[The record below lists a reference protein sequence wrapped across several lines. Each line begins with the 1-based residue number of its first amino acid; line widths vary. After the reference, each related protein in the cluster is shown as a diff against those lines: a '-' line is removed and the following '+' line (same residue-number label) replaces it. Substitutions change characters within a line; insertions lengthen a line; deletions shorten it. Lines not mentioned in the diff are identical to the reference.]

1 MRVATVVASSYE
13 RSPALPRLALAP
25 ELGRAIYDRFAL
37 SDTAFAVEWF
47 EGHRDFP
54 EELEGVL
61 GELPA
66 AVDTLLFYFTGY
78 VVWQPGRTP
87 ALGLDAPRP
96 RAFPLSRLCGILDRF
111 CAEYLLVLDVT
122 EQGHPGGVVA
132 DAIRDVL
139 AEHAPRAGGL
149 VAVAPTP
156 PVDVGASLAGL
167 VLRSLAALEGQP
179 NDVTTHALYQQ
190 MSPELTWLDASAAVR
205 YAAPSSDCVLL
216 PGLGSDAAPSGLLAL
231 ARYAAGLRQ
240 RRAYAELADV
250 YQSMLDVRER
260 GTTHELARRIGE
272 LCRSE
277 LGDPWRAIHALEH
290 LLVTDGASAALRFE
304 LSELYVATDQ
314 RDLALEH
321 CLEGLALE
329 PRDVA
334 GYRRARWLFER
345 TAQIDRAW
353 NAAQAL
359 TCLGVADQEEAE
371 AADRHRPEG
380 LQAATATLTE
390 EHWATGLS
398 HPRRHAALEQ
408 VLKLVSTPAMEYRL
422 AQKKHLWVPDPTLR
436 QDPKTSTTT
445 LCRSLTW
452 TARLLGVPAPELY
465 VHASDRAEMHAAPA
479 LQPTTRVSK
488 AFATGLSLPELAF
501 LWGRHL
507 TYFRP
512 DHYLRVF
519 YPTLEEMT
527 SVLLAAMLASDWDP
541 QRVREHDPDTTRLAT
556 HLRRTLDESALG
568 LLRAA
573 TKKLTPAKGRAR
585 LGDWV
590 RSVARV
596 ANRAGLLACGDVRV
610 AAEMIHRF
618 PIEAPDVDEVG
629 DLLQFSLTEAY
640 AELRERLGVAVG

>member
-13 RSPALPRLALAP
+13 RSPALPRLARAP
-25 ELGRAIYDRFAL
+25 EFGRAIYDRLAL
-37 SDTAFAVEWF
+37 PDTAFAVEWF

-54 EELEGVL
+54 EELEWL
-61 GELPA
+61 IGELPVA
-66 AVDTLLFYFTGY
+66 ADTLLFYFSGHL
-78 VVWQPGRTP
+78 VWQPGRVP

-96 RAFPLSRLCGILDRF
+96 RAFPISRLCGILDRF

-122 EQGHPGGVVA
+122 EQGHPAGVVA
-132 DAIRDVL
+132 DAVREVL
-139 AEHAPRAGGL
+139 TEHLPRAGGL
-149 VAVAPTP
+149 LAVASTP
-156 PVDVGASLAGL
+156 PVDVGSSLTGL

-179 NDVTTHALYQQ
+179 SDVTVHALYQQ
-190 MSPELTWLDASAAVR
+190 MGPELAWLDASAAVR
-205 YAAPSSDCVLL
+205 YAPPSSDFVLL
-216 PGLGSDAAPSGLLAL
+216 PSAPAPPSNLVAL
-231 ARYAAGLRQ
+231 ARHASGLRQ
-240 RRAYAELADV
+240 RRAYTELADV
-250 YQSMLDVRER
+250 YQSMLDVRQR

-290 LLVTDGASAALRFE
+290 VLVTDGGSAPLRFE
-304 LSELYVATDQ
+304 LSELYVVTDQ

-334 GYRRARWLFER
+334 AYRRARWLFER

-380 LQAATATLTE
+380 LQPATSTLTE

-408 VLKLVSTPAMEYRL
+408 VLRVVATPAMEYRL

-465 VHASDRAEMHAAPA
+465 VHASDRAEMYAAPA

-488 AFATGLSLPELAF
+488 AFATGLTLPELAF

-527 SVLLAAMLASDWDP
+527 SVLLAAMVASDGDP
-541 QRVREHDPDTTRLAT
+541 QRMREHDPDTTRLAT
-556 HLRRTLDESALG
+556 YLRRTLDESALG
-568 LLRAA
+568 LLRSA
-573 TKKLTPAKGRAR
+573 TKNLTAVKGRAR

-596 ANRAGLLACGDVRV
+596 ANRAGLLACGDVRI

-629 DLLQFSLTEAY
+629 DLFQYSLSQAY
-640 AELRERLGVAVG
+640 AELRQRLGVAL

>member
-1 MRVATVVASSYE
+1 MRLATVVASSYE
-13 RSPALPRLALAP
+13 RSPALPRLARAP
-25 ELGRAIYDRFAL
+25 EFGRAIYDRLAL
-37 SDTAFAVEWF
+37 PDAAFAVEWF
-47 EGHRDFP
+47 EGHRYFP
-54 EELEGVL
+54 EELEWFI
-61 GELPA
+61 GELPVA
-66 AVDTLLFYFTGY
+66 ADTLLFYFSGHL
-78 VVWQPGRTP
+78 VWQPGRTP

-122 EQGHPGGVVA
+122 EQGHPAGVVA
-132 DAIRDVL
+132 DAVHEVL
-139 AEHAPRAGGL
+139 TEHVSRAGGL
-149 VAVAPTP
+149 LAVAATP
-156 PVDVGASLAGL
+156 PVDVSSSLTGL
-167 VLRSLAALEGQP
+167 VLRSLAALAGQP
-179 NDVTTHALYQQ
+179 SDVTVHALYQQ
-190 MSPELTWLDASAAVR
+190 MGPELAWLDASAAVR
-205 YAAPSSDCVLL
+205 YAAPSSDFVLL
-216 PGLGSDAAPSGLLAL
+216 PSSPAAPSNLVAL
-231 ARYAAGLRQ
+231 ARHASALRQ
-240 RRAYAELADV
+240 RQAYAELADV
-250 YQSMLDVRER
+250 YQSMLELRER
-260 GTTHELARRIGE
+260 GTTHALARRIGE
-272 LCRSE
+272 LCRAE
-277 LGDPWRAIHALEH
+277 LRDPWRAINALEH
-290 LLVTDGASAALRFE
+290 VLLTDGASAPLRFE

-329 PRDVA
+329 PREVA
-334 GYRRARWLFER
+334 AYRRARWLFER
-345 TAQIDRAW
+345 TAEIDRAW
-353 NAAQAL
+353 IAAQAL

-390 EHWATGLS
+390 QHWATGLS

-408 VLKLVSTPAMEYRL
+408 VLKVVSTPAMEYRL
-422 AQKKHLWVPDPTLR
+422 AQKKHLWAPDPNLR

-465 VHASDRAEMHAAPA
+465 VHASDRAEMYAAPA

-488 AFATGLSLPELAF
+488 AFATGLTLPELAF

-541 QRVREHDPDTTRLAT
+541 QRMRDHDPETTRLAT
-556 HLRRTLDESALG
+556 YLHRTLDESALG
-568 LLRAA
+568 LLRTA
-573 TKKLTPAKGRAR
+573 TKKLTPVKGRAR

-596 ANRAGLLACGDVRV
+596 ANRAGLVACGDVRV

-629 DLLQFSLTEAY
+629 DLLQYSLTEAY
-640 AELRERLGVAVG
+640 ADLRQRLGVAL